1 MLWLKNLSKKMTLL
15 RTDNIKIIGISACVP
30 SNIVYNNDYDIITAD
45 ERKKLIEVTGIH
57 QRHVA
62 SAKITTSDMCFVA
75 ARKLLHDMNI
85 SPSNIGFLVFVSQ
98 SRDYYLPHTSAI
110 LHHRLGLPET
120 TPAFDISLGCSG
132 YPYALSV
139 ISSMMNHADCEL
151 GLLLAGDI
159 STRTTPVTDK
169 STYPLFGDA
178 GTATIVKKTKEN
190 HPSVFNFGNDGSRYE
205 AIIIRN
211 GYCRNGFPPE
221 GFEEEEI
228 APGIVRSKMDLELN
242 GADVFHFSIT
252 DVPVSIK
259 KLLKATNTVNEDIDF
274 FVFHQ
279 ANKLIVETIAKILKL
294 KSSMVPMHLDRFG
307 NTSIASI
314 PLCMVTELNQELSN
328 QKLRLLLSG
337 FGVGLSWGNAII
349 ETDRIQVSELQYLEI

>member
-1 MLWLKNLSKKMTLL
+1 MLWLKNQSKKMTLL
-15 RTDNIKIIGISACVP
+15 RTDNIKIAGISACVP
-30 SNIVYNNDYDIITAD
+30 SHIVYNNDYDRIPDD

-62 SAKITTSDMCFVA
+62 SDRITTSDMCFVA

-85 SPSNIGFLVFVSQ
+85 SPSDIGFLVFVSQ

-110 LHHRLGLPET
+110 LHHRLSLPET

-139 ISSMMNHADCEL
+139 ISSMMNHADCEF

-178 GTATIVKKTKEN
+178 GTATILTKTKES
-190 HPSVFNFGNDGSRYE
+190 HPSIFNFGNDGSRHE

-211 GYCRNGFPPE
+211 GYFRNGFPPE
-221 GFEEEEI
+221 GFEKIEI
-228 APGIVRSKMDLELN
+228 SPGIIRSKMDLELN
-242 GADVFHFSIT
+242 GTDVFHFSIT
-252 DVPVSIK
+252 DVPVSVK
-259 KLLKATNTVNEDIDF
+259 KILKATGFVNDYIDF
-274 FVFHQ
+274 FIFHQ
-279 ANKLIVETIAKILKL
+279 ANKLIVETITKILKL
-294 KSSMVPMHLDRFG
+294 SSCKVPQNLDRFG

-314 PLCMVTELNQELSN
+314 PLCMVTELKKDLGSR
-328 QKLRLLLSG
+328 KLRLLLSG

-349 ETDRIQVSELQYLEI
+349 ETNHVHISDLQYLDI